1 MTKSKT
7 TWNNLNELV
16 VELIKND
23 KADKETAVMVLENL
37 ITELLI
43 EYVPKEQREQPNKLI
58 EEYSKKAKEGN
69 FKYVSGMFGW
79 WAKSK
84 MKLR

>member
-1 MTKSKT
+1 MSKTKT

-16 VELIKND
+16 VELINND
-23 KADKETAVMVLENL
+23 KADKKAAVMVLENL

-43 EYVPKEQREQPNKLI
+43 KHVPKEQRDQPNELV
-58 EEYSKKAKEGN
+58 EEYVKRAKAGN

-79 WAKSK
+79 WAKSIK
-84 MKLR
+84 GLK

>member
-1 MTKSKT
+1 MAKSKT

-16 VELIKND
+16 VELINND

-43 EYVPKEQREQPNKLI
+43 VYVPKDQREQPNELI
-58 EEYSKKAKEGN
+58 EEYSKRAKEGN
-69 FKYVSGMFGW
+69 FKYASGMLGW
-79 WAKSK
+79 LAKSK
-84 MKLR
+84 MKSR

>member
-1 MTKSKT
+1 MAKSKT

-58 EEYSKKAKEGN
+58 EEYSKRAKEGN
-69 FKYVSGMFGW
+69 FKYVSSMFGW

-84 MKLR
+84 MKLK